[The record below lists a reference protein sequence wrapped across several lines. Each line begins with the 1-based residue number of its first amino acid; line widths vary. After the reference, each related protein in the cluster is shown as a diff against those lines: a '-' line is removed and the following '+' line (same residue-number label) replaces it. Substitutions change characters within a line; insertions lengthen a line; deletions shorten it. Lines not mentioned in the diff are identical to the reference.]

1 MGIGETNVAVIE
13 NEAEARGISEA
24 SEEAGFECVMVG
36 IVWDSG
42 FALHFCSEQR
52 DSDWVE
58 AGDTQGKEKIFFWFL
73 IH

>member
-13 NEAEARGISEA
+13 NEAEAGGFSEA

-42 FALHFCSEQR
+42 FALHLCPEQR
-52 DSDWVE
+52 DSD
-58 AGDTQGKEKIFFWFL
+58 
-73 IH
+73 